1 MIIRIM
7 GEGQYSVSDN
17 LLNEL
22 NAIDNRI
29 VEHVNRCDEATY
41 RKELANL
48 VATVRSKGEKVNAE
62 EIVSSDL
69 IVPPEDLSLE
79 EAKEIFCGQG
89 IIED

>member
-7 GEGQYSVSDN
+7 GEGQYSVSEN
-17 LLNEL
+17 LVKEL
-22 NAIDNRI
+22 NAIDNSI
-29 VEHVNRCDEATY
+29 VEHVNRCDEASY
-41 RKELANL
+41 RRELANL
-48 VATVRSKGEKVNAE
+48 IATVRSKGQKVKAE

-79 EAKEIFCGQG
+79 EAKDIFCGQG